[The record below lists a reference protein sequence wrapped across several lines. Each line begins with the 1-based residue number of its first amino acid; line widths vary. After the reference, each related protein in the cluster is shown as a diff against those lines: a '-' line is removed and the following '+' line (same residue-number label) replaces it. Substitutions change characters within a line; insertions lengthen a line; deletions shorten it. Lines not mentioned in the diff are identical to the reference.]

1 MILIRH
7 GESEF
12 NAVFNRTRI
21 DPGIKDPRLT
31 ANGREQVR
39 RAAAEIRRDGH
50 PIKRLITSPY
60 TRALETAAILA
71 EALKLPVEVEPIVH
85 EHACWVCDIGTPIS
99 ALAEQWPALDFSHL
113 EEVWWPENEP
123 HESVH
128 RRCNDF
134 RVKASQLQDWRH
146 VGVVSHWGFIRML
159 TGREVR
165 NAEVVAF
172 DPTQALTAAPIVL

>member
-12 NAVFNRTRI
+12 NAVFNRTRV
-21 DPGIKDPRLT
+21 DPGIKDPKLT
-31 ANGREQVR
+31 AKGQEQVR
-39 RAAAEIRRDGH
+39 HAAAQIRRDGH

-71 EALKLPVEVEPIVH
+71 ETLTLPVEVEPIVH

-99 ALAEQWPALDFSHL
+99 ALAERWPALDFSHM
-113 EEVWWPENEP
+113 EEIWWPQDEP
-123 HESVH
+123 DASLN
-128 RRCNDF
+128 RRCTDF
-134 RVKASQLQDWRH
+134 RVKAAQLAGWRH

-165 NAEVVAF
+165 NAEVVRF
-172 DPTQALTAAPIVL
+172 DPTAL

>member
-12 NAVFNRTRI
+12 NAVFNRTRR

-31 ANGREQVR
+31 AQGKAQVR
-39 RAAAEIRRDGH
+39 RAAAEIRRAGH
-50 PIKRLITSPY
+50 PIRRLITSPY

-71 EALKLPVEVEPIVH
+71 EELALPVEVEPIVH
-85 EHACWVCDIGTPIS
+85 EHACWTCDIGTPIS
-99 ALAEQWPALDFSHL
+99 TLAARWPALDFGHV
-113 EEVWWPENEP
+113 EEIWWPENEP
-123 HESVH
+123 QESVH

-134 RVKASQLQDWRH
+134 RIKASQLRDWRH
-146 VGVVSHWGFIRML
+146 VGVVSHWGFIRAL
-159 TGREVR
+159 TGREVK

-172 DPTQALTAAPIVL
+172 DPTFMP